1 MDFFFD
7 LENPLTSFREHQT
20 DTVPSLFAD
29 ESVLVL
35 HNFPANFR
43 REALTVITK
52 FSENLDPFVAYL
64 AINYMD
70 RFFSTQ
76 KIVNQEKPWIVG
88 LVAISCL
95 SLAVKMKID
104 DLATPKL
111 QGYECS
117 IYDAKSI
124 SRMEV
129 LILSS
134 LKWRMRSITP
144 FSFLYFFLS
153 LFQLQDP
160 CLSNAIK
167 DRASQILLRSPY
179 ENKLLEFRPSVIAA
193 SALLHASQDLILPL
207 QHSQFKAAISS
218 CKYLNKESLEE
229 CLGVIR
235 DMVSDTSESISVVDN
250 QCTSNESENCTSI
263 KRRKLNAGFSSNQ
276 CIIRFSNVQNR

>member
-1 MDFFFD
+1 MAVVR
-7 LENPLTSFREHQT
+7 REHQT

-52 FSENLDPFVAYL
+52 FSENLDPFVTYL

-124 SRMEV
+124 SRME
-129 LILSS
+129 
-134 LKWRMRSITP
+134 
-144 FSFLYFFLS
+144 
-153 LFQLQDP
+153 LQDP

-167 DRASQILLRSPY
+167 DRASQILLRSPC

-250 QCTSNESENCTSI
+250 QCTSNESEICTSI
-263 KRRKLNAGFSSNQ
+263 KRRKLNAGFNSNQ